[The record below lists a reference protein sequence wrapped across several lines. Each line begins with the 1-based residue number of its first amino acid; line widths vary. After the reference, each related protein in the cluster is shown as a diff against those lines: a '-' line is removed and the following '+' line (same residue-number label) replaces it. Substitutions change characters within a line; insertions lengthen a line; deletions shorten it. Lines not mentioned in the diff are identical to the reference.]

1 MGEDSSVA
9 VKVDIGPKMLARITG
24 HGKQTGRVVDVPVW
38 AGAWRQQ
45 GMRHVWEATSIHCG
59 WILPGY
65 KERSDQG
72 KPGKE
77 AQFP

>member
-1 MGEDSSVA
+1 
-9 VKVDIGPKMLARITG
+9 MLARIGGETD
-24 HGKQTGRVVDVPVW
+24 RAVVGVPVW

-59 WILPGY
+59 WICQAT
-65 KERSDQG
+65 KDRSDQG
-72 KPGKE
+72 EAGKE